1 MRDKASGS
9 AELSELGEALQYAR
23 ITRHAVQD
31 LPPPLHSPLTFR
43 REEKADTGRG
53 RRPPHPKL
61 TPLASPSPVKEAIRE
76 HNLPR

>member
-31 LPPPLHSPLTFR
+31 LPPPLHSALTFR

-53 RRPPHPKL
+53 RRPPKL
-61 TPLASPSPVKEAIRE
+61 TPLASPSPVREAIRE
-76 HNLPR
+76 HNIPR